1 MEEVADHCGDVRDQ
15 CIGDVEAI
23 EDAHLLLR
31 ERTEEMLPPGGGG
44 VSLQHPSNLA
54 ACFPQFRIA
63 RAVRVRAEHHPAT
76 ARSEEHTSELQSRG
90 QLVCRLLRE
99 KKKQHTRAP

>member
-1 MEEVADHCGDVRDQ
+1 MEEAADHCGDVRDQ

-76 ARSEEHTSELQSRG
+76 AVEQALDDRRPGSQDRKST
-90 QLVCRLLRE
+90 RLNSS
-99 KKKQHTRAP
+99 HV